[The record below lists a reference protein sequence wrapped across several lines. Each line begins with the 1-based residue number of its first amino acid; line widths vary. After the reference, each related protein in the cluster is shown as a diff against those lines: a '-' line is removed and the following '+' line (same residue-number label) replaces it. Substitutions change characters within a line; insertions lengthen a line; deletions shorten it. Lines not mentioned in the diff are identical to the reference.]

1 MKIFPTRR
9 WTAVLSG
16 LGILFLVKNGT
27 WYGCAGRLPRAALS
41 GSRCL
46 MCPEYEY
53 INLDVGSPGT
63 GELSKALPKIE
74 RTARLVQ
81 ESTGLLFRYIPNGWV
96 PLAVPCFWQS
106 SCGASGGQR
115 QAGCQLTFTVCLYA
129 GGGCFLFR
137 NWSFCGSCFH
147 CYCFFI
153 GLFVSVIK
161 VRDFL
166 LSGTSLYRS
175 TYR

>member
-1 MKIFPTRR
+1 MTSTSFKLFLKSVEPLETISQIPS
-9 WTAVLSG
+9 AKPI
-16 LGILFLVKNGT
+16 LGAISTDPLIMCNCESILFLVKNGT

-53 INLDVGSPGT
+53 INLDVGSSGT

-81 ESTGLLFRYIPNGWV
+81 ESTGLLFRYIPNGRV

-115 QAGCQLTFTVCLYA
+115 QAGCGAGRGRPVDFYCMLVCGRRLFSLPELK
-129 GGGCFLFR
+129 FL
-137 NWSFCGSCFH
+137 W
-147 CYCFFI
+147 
-153 GLFVSVIK
+153 
-161 VRDFL
+161 
-166 LSGTSLYRS
+166 
-175 TYR
+175 